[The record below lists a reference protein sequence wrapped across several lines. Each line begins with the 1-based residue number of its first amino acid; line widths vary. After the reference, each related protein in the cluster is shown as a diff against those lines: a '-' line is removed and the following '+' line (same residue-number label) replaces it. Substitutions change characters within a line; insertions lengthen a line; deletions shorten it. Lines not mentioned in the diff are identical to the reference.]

1 MTAFDPDFPFT
12 LTGQPEPEGQERVQF
27 LTNAGFP
34 EQRLAG
40 LFGQCI
46 TALLSAIR
54 YARAQPMST
63 DPQECAVQQLTIAT
77 GALAA
82 AEAEAI
88 LTLVTA
94 GVSSAA
100 RIHLRALGECDLRL
114 RAYRANT
121 AFALRVYRSL
131 VASQREVARHM
142 DDAQVQKELDEL
154 FKRASE
160 TATDRKLTGALLNEA
175 QQEAAILQKHE
186 WHAWSKWSHAEI
198 IALGEVANRIA
209 QRPNWPIQ
217 RAITD
222 DGKWLFCLSRGILF
236 LLAILVAFQ
245 RLGVDVV
252 PLFDDFN
259 ERFKAIANE
268 YGILDAREQPD
279 ASGQE

>member
-1 MTAFDPDFPFT
+1 MSALDPDLPFT
-12 LTGQPEPEGQERVQF
+12 LTGQPEPEAQERVQF
-27 LTNAGFP
+27 LTNAAFP
-34 EQRLAG
+34 DQRLAEV
-40 LFGQCI
+40 FGQCI

-54 YARAQPMST
+54 YARAQPTST
-63 DPQECAVQQLTIAT
+63 DPQECALQQLTIAT
-77 GALAA
+77 GAIAA
-82 AEAEAI
+82 AEAEAV

-114 RAYRANT
+114 RAYRADT

-131 VASQREVARHM
+131 VASQREAARHL
-142 DDAQVQKELDEL
+142 DDVQVQGKLDEL
-154 FKRASE
+154 FQRASE
-160 TATDRKLTGALLNEA
+160 TATDRRLTGALLNDA
-175 QQEAAILQKHE
+175 QQEAAILEKHE
-186 WHAWSKWSHAEI
+186 WHGWSKWSHAEI

-209 QRPNWPIQ
+209 QRPDWPIQ

-222 DGKWLFCLSRGILF
+222 DGKWLFCLSRGMSF

-268 YGILDAREQPD
+268 YGILDPPD
-279 ASGQE
+279 E